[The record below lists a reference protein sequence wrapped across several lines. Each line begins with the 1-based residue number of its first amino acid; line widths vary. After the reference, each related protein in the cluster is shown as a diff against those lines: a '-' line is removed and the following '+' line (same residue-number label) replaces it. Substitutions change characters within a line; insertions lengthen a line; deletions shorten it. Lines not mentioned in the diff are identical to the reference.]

1 METEVRKNQRLTLE
15 NRSLFTVDSVENVE
29 RFSDNEILLK
39 TGMGML
45 RVTGSN
51 LKLGELSAQDAS
63 ISLTGRISGM
73 EFFEVREKQSFF
85 KGLFK

>member
-1 METEVRKNQRLTLE
+1 METEVRKNQLLTLE
-15 NRSLFTVDSVENVE
+15 NRSQFTVDSVENVE
-29 RFSDNEILLK
+29 SFSDNEILLK

-45 RVTGSN
+45 RVTGSG

-73 EFFEVREKQSFF
+73 EFFDVREKQSFF